1 MLTIKGPSD
10 KPCFICKST
19 KNARIVK
26 LDDKTFSGVLCIEHI
41 AEKTSENPASNG
53 AAKESGNERRTA

>member
-1 MLTIKGPSD
+1 MLTIKGASD
-10 KPCFICKST
+10 KPCFICKT
-19 KNARIVK
+19 TRNTRIVK

-41 AEKTSENPASNG
+41 AEKTSEKPASKE